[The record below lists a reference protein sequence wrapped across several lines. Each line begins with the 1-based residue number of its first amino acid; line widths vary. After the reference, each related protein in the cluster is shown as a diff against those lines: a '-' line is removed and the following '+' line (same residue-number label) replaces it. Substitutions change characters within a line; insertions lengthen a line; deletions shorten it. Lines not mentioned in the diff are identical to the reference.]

1 MSSWKRL
8 SILPIIFFSLALA
21 ILFIFN
27 LGEDIVFNPPYLL
40 LILNTIFLTGTGI
53 AIAIVS
59 AKSFL
64 KEGSNVMLILGLAT
78 TIGGLAALFAGWTAM
93 FSIDYSVAIYNIGIF
108 LSGGLQ
114 VLSAT
119 IIFGGA
125 NPTDSPS
132 RKKTLVLSYSAIII
146 SFTTI
151 TALVVFGF
159 SPTFFTASGP
169 TLARQWVI
177 STAIAFF
184 VISSVFFGLKYS
196 QSKSRIL
203 YWYWMA
209 LVMTALGLF
218 AATIFGTPNAVFNW
232 TARIIL
238 YVASFYFLIGLL
250 SAMKAESFE
259 GFETGGISERWA
271 DAFRSDSQ
279 QFKTLFSKMLNGFSY
294 SRIIVNDSGK
304 PVDFVFLATNEAFE
318 RMTGLKSQ
326 EVIGKRASEVLPG
339 IENDP
344 ADWIGTYGR
353 VALTGQSVNF
363 KNYSVDL
370 EKWYLVSAYS
380 PRKGYFVAIFDDIT
394 ERKKAEEALSK
405 LNEELEERVRKRTEQ
420 VSSERQRL
428 YNVLETLPAYVIL
441 LDKDY
446 CVPFANKVFR
456 ERFGESHGRRCYD
469 FLFQRESPCENC
481 ETYKVLKTNGPH
493 RWEWTGPDGR
503 DYDIYDFPFVESD
516 GSTLILEMG
525 IDITER
531 KQAEKQLRDA
541 SLYARSLIEASLDP
555 LVTISVEGK
564 ITDVNQATEL
574 ATGCSREEL
583 IGSDFSYYFT
593 DPEKAKIGYKQV
605 FTEGFVRDYP
615 LAIRHKSGKITEVLY
630 NATIYTNEAG
640 EMQGVFAA
648 ARDITELKKAEAQAQ
663 EAAKKLKDSE
673 RLAAIGATAGMVGH
687 DIRNPLQAITGDLYL
702 AKTELAELP
711 DKRSKR
717 KMRWKAWMKFEN
729 NIDYINKIVA

>member
-1 MSSWKRL
+1 MFSWKRL

-78 TIGGLAALFAGWTAM
+78 TIGGLAASIAGWAAM

-119 IIFGGA
+119 IIFAGA
-125 NPTDSPS
+125 NPTESPN
-132 RKKTLVLSYSAIII
+132 RKKTLVLSYSATII

-238 YVASFYFLIGLL
+238 YVASFYFLVGLL

-339 IENDP
+339 LKNDP
-344 ADWIGTYGR
+344 ADWIGTYGK

-363 KNYSVDL
+363 KNYSVG
-370 EKWYLVSAYS
+370 
-380 PRKGYFVAIFDDIT
+380 PRKMVLG
-394 ERKKAEEALSK
+394 LS
-405 LNEELEERVRKRTEQ
+405 L
-420 VSSERQRL
+420 
-428 YNVLETLPAYVIL
+428 
-441 LDKDY
+441 
-446 CVPFANKVFR
+446 
-456 ERFGESHGRRCYD
+456 
-469 FLFQRESPCENC
+469 
-481 ETYKVLKTNGPH
+481 
-493 RWEWTGPDGR
+493 
-503 DYDIYDFPFVESD
+503 
-516 GSTLILEMG
+516 
-525 IDITER
+525 
-531 KQAEKQLRDA
+531 
-541 SLYARSLIEASLDP
+541 
-555 LVTISVEGK
+555 
-564 ITDVNQATEL
+564 
-574 ATGCSREEL
+574 
-583 IGSDFSYYFT
+583 
-593 DPEKAKIGYKQV
+593 
-605 FTEGFVRDYP
+605 
-615 LAIRHKSGKITEVLY
+615 
-630 NATIYTNEAG
+630 
-640 EMQGVFAA
+640 
-648 ARDITELKKAEAQAQ
+648 
-663 EAAKKLKDSE
+663 
-673 RLAAIGATAGMVGH
+673 
-687 DIRNPLQAITGDLYL
+687 
-702 AKTELAELP
+702 
-711 DKRSKR
+711 
-717 KMRWKAWMKFEN
+717 
-729 NIDYINKIVA
+729 